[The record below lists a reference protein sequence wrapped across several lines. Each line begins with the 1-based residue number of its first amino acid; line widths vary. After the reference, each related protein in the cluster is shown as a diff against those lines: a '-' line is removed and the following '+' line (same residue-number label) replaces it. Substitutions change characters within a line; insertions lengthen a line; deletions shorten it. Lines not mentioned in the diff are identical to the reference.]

1 MGNTRQRPP
10 KTLYKKIKFD
20 RIGDRRRKPRK
31 TEVLR
36 RCVAA
41 PILAALY
48 LKELREMNTSFSVE
62 STAKPA
68 AFDFRTAARYLGLSE
83 PAFRDI
89 LKTGEIP
96 YRKAGR
102 RYLIAPKVLDAWL
115 AGETSQAAK

>member
-1 MGNTRQRPP
+1 MRSRAGS
-10 KTLYKKIKFD
+10 
-20 RIGDRRRKPRK
+20 
-31 TEVLR
+31 
-36 RCVAA
+36 CV
-41 PILAALY
+41 LY
-48 LKELREMNTSFSVE
+48 LKELKEMNTSFSIE